1 MIAEFI
7 ASVFAF
13 FVVDPVQA
21 EIEARLQA
29 ARAPVEI
36 VSQARACL
44 STTGPILIERA
55 TGDMWWAGTT
65 IVSVAT
71 GLTSPAEVLD
81 AGNPAC
87 VPVATHLTAAEA
99 EA

>member
-7 ASVFAF
+7 ASLFAF
-13 FVVDPVQA
+13 FVVDPVQT
-21 EIEARLQA
+21 EIEARLEA

-44 STTGPILIERA
+44 DTTGPQLIERA
-55 TGDMWWAGTT
+55 TGDLWWAGTT
-65 IVSVAT
+65 IVSVAA
-71 GLTSPAEVLD
+71 GLTNPAELLD

-87 VPVATHLTAAEA
+87 VPVATYLTAEKAEA
-99 EA
+99 